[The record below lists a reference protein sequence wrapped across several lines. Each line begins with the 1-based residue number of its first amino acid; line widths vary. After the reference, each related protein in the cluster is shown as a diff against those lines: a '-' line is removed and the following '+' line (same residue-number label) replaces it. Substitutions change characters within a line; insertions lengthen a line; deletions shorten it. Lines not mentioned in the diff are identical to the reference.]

1 MLIDCKAAGAVPMV
15 TANESAHGGDM
26 LELDHLAVAAETLE
40 EGREAVE
47 DALGVPL
54 QAGGQHATFGTH
66 NLLLGMEEGLY
77 LEVIAVDPA
86 AAPLAYPRWFD
97 LDRFEGRPRPR
108 IWICRT
114 DDLDGFV
121 GAHPEAGT
129 PVALERGDLRWRMAV
144 PDSGILPFDNSFPA
158 VIQWE
163 GTAHP
168 AARLAPSG
176 CALRRLVIAH
186 PEAAA
191 LQAALGDRLED
202 ERVVFEPGAAAMR
215 YEIDTPHGLRVV
227 E

>member
-1 MLIDCKAAGAVPMV
+1 
-15 TANESAHGGDM
+15 M
-26 LELDHLAVAAETLE
+26 LELDHLAVAAETLD

-47 DALGVPL
+47 HALGVSL
-54 QAGGQHATFGTH
+54 QPGGQHEKFGTH
-66 NLLLGMEEGLY
+66 NVLLGMEEGLY
-77 LEVIAVDPA
+77 LEVIAVDPGA
-86 AAPLAYPRWFD
+86 GALPYPRWFD

-114 DDLDGFV
+114 EDLDGVVADF
-121 GAHPEAGT
+121 PRAGV

-144 PDSGILPFDNSFPA
+144 PESGVLPYDNAFPA

-163 GTAHP
+163 GSAHP

-186 PEAAA
+186 PEAEA
-191 LQAALGDRLED
+191 LQAALADQLED
-202 ERVVFEPGAAAMR
+202 ERVVFEPGEAAMR
-215 YEIDTPHGLRVV
+215 YEIDTPHGLRVL

>member
-1 MLIDCKAAGAVPMV
+1 
-15 TANESAHGGDM
+15 M
-26 LELDHLAVAAETLE
+26 LELDHLAVAAETLN

-47 DALGVPL
+47 HALGVRL
-54 QAGGQHATFGTH
+54 QAGGQHVKFGTH
-66 NLLLGMEEGLY
+66 NVLLGMEEGLY
-77 LEVIAVDPA
+77 LEVIAVEPEA
-86 AAPLAYPRWFD
+86 GALSYPRWFD

-114 DDLDGFV
+114 DDLDGV
-121 GAHPEAGT
+121 VADIPGAGV

-144 PDSGILPFDNSFPA
+144 PEDGVLPFDNAFPA

-163 GTAHP
+163 GSAHP

-186 PEAAA
+186 PEAEALRAA
-191 LQAALGDRLED
+191 LKDWLED
-202 ERVVFEPGAAAMR
+202 ERVVIEPGAQAMR
-215 YEIDTPHGLRVV
+215 FEIDTPHGLRVL